1 MHSFN
6 NRASPAETRR
16 AVIYARI
23 STDRQNREG
32 DGLRSQTTTCQ
43 EFAKREGLE
52 VIEVFS
58 DVMSGKFAARP
69 GMEAMLGFLRA
80 HKGEKLTVIID
91 DISRLARDLM
101 SYLVLRD
108 EIADAG
114 GELKSP
120 KMSFSDDPVAQLP
133 ERMMAVIVEHERVN
147 NARRSSERMKA
158 RLINGYWCF
167 AAPRGFTFTNDPQGG
182 GRVLVR
188 KEPDATILA
197 EAFELFASG
206 QLATQAELMRHLNNE
221 PRLDKGKSGKIGK
234 QRIKALLTNPLYAG
248 YLEHAEWGVGL
259 KKAQHPEIISLDTYQ
274 RIQDRL
280 SGRPAFP
287 VRKAVNEDFPLRG
300 FVCCADCA
308 QPYRGAFS
316 KSRSGARHGYY
327 VCQTKDCVSYGK
339 SARKADVEQRFEA
352 LLETLTPRP
361 ELIKVADAMFKT
373 LWKKHRLAFEERRKA
388 GVGSI
393 KTIERKLETL
403 VDRLI
408 QTTQPSLIR
417 VYEGEIAKL
426 EQRKAVERERLD
438 AVEAESGIG
447 TPGLE
452 KSYRTTLAFLSNP
465 LNLWNSERIEC
476 RRAAVKLTFSDKLQ
490 YCRKNGY
497 RTAQI
502 ALPFR
507 VLGDLSASES
517 RMVPVEG
524 LEPPTFGLQNHCSTS

>member
-1 MHSFN
+1 
-6 NRASPAETRR
+6 
-16 AVIYARI
+16 
-23 STDRQNREG
+23 
-32 DGLRSQTTTCQ
+32 
-43 EFAKREGLE
+43 
-52 VIEVFS
+52 
-58 DVMSGKFAARP
+58 
-69 GMEAMLGFLRA
+69 
-80 HKGEKLTVIID
+80 
-91 DISRLARDLM
+91 M

-167 AAPRGFTFTNDPQGG
+167 AAPRGFIFTNDPNGG

-206 QLATQAELMRHLNNE
+206 QLATQAEFMRHLNAE
-221 PRLDKGKSGKIGK
+221 PRFDKGKSGRIGK

-248 YLEHAEWGVGL
+248 YLEHAEWGVRL
-259 KKAQHPEIISLDTYQ
+259 KKARHPAIISLDTYQ

-280 SGRPAFP
+280 SGRPVFP

-300 FVCCADCA
+300 FVCCADCGK
-308 QPYRGAFS
+308 PYRGAQS
-316 KSRSGARHGYY
+316 KGRKKHYAYY
-327 VCQTKDCVSYGK
+327 VCQTKECPSYGK
-339 SARKADVEQRFEA
+339 SVPKRDLEERFEE
-352 LLETLTPRP
+352 LLTSLTPRP
-361 ELIKVADAMFKT
+361 ELIKVADVTFKT

-388 GVGSI
+388 AAGSI
-393 KTIERKLETL
+393 KTIERKIEAL
-403 VDRLI
+403 VERLI
-408 QTTQPSLIR
+408 QTTQPSLIS

-426 EQRKAVERERLD
+426 EQRKAVERDRLE
-438 AVEAESGIG
+438 AVEAKSGIG

-465 LNLWNSERIEC
+465 LNLWNSDRIEC

-517 RMVPVEG
+517 SMVPAAG
-524 LEPPTFGLQNHCSTS
+524 LEPARALPPNGF